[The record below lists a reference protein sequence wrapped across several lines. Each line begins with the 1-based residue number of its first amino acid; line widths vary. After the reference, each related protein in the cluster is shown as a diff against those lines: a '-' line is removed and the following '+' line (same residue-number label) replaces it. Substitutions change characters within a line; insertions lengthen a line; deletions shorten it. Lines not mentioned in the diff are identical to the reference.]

1 MLELYLFVGNRQFSD
16 DVEGV
21 LFFLNILDDD
31 VSIKSSPRFLRPV
44 MGTFNLILW
53 RTILNQRSFRFLI
66 L

>member
-1 MLELYLFVGNRQFSD
+1 MLELYLFKGNRQFSD

-44 MGTFNLILW
+44 IGTFNLIYGE
-53 RTILNQRSFRFLI
+53 QF
-66 L
+66 